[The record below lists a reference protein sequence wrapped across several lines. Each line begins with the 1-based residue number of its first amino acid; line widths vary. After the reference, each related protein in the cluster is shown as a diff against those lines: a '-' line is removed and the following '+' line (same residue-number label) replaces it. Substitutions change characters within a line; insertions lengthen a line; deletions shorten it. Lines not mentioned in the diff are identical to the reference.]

1 MKNASV
7 ARLHW
12 DDAPVFLAIAR
23 QGTLSAAARDL
34 DLGVATVSRRIERLE
49 SSLGVA
55 LFLRHQS
62 GYTLTDEGAELLSR
76 AETLESA
83 MAGFRADTSPTG
95 PVRGHVR
102 LATAENLANGVIIPA
117 LAPLLVEHPQLTID
131 IVTDVSSVNLH
142 RQDADL
148 AVRMTR
154 PSRGNLKVRRVGT
167 LGLGLYGSSEYLASR
182 QPMADTFDAEHHRF
196 IGWSDVQA
204 DLPAAQWLERVLQG
218 GVPVM
223 TTTTLS
229 AQVQAVSAG
238 IGLAV
243 LPHFL
248 ARDAGLQALP
258 VVLGIDHPIWLV
270 VHSDLSTSRRVR
282 IVADHIVQTL
292 SRASSRLAGNRDDQ
306 ARWKC

>member
-1 MKNASV
+1 MKSSSV
-7 ARLHW
+7 AKLHW

-23 QGTLSAAARDL
+23 QGTLSAAAREL

-49 SSLGVA
+49 SGLGVA

-83 MAGFRADTSPTG
+83 MAGFRPDTSPTG

-131 IVTDVSSVNLH
+131 IVTDVASINLH

-182 QPMADTFDAEHHRF
+182 QPLTDTLDFEHHRF
-196 IGWSDVQA
+196 IGWSDVQT
-204 DLPAAQWLERVLQG
+204 DLPAAQWLERALRG
-218 GVPVM
+218 GVPVL

-229 AQVQAVSAG
+229 AQVQAASAG

-258 VVLGIDHPIWLV
+258 IVLGIDHPIWLV
-270 VHSDLSTSRRVR
+270 VHSDLSASRRVR
-282 IVADHIVQTL
+282 VVADRIAQTL
-292 SRASSRLAGNRDDQ
+292 ANASSRLEG
-306 ARWKC
+306 